1 MSADLLRD
9 ADWAC
14 TAVAA
19 GAASTP
25 DEVKAAGAQWYP
37 ATVPGT
43 AAAAV
48 RAGHGRAAALARDYD
63 AEDWWFL
70 TTVRVSGSGPWL
82 LTAEGLATVAEV
94 WVDGVL
100 VARSESMFLTTTV
113 ALGEL
118 PAECT
123 VALRFAALG
132 PLLGQRRRP
141 RARWH
146 THCRPLSGWYLL
158 WGDS

>member
-1 MSADLLRD
+1 MSADLLRG

-14 TAVAA
+14 AAVAA
-19 GAASTP
+19 GAASSP
-25 DEVKAAGAQWYP
+25 DEVKAAGSQWYP

-43 AAAAV
+43 AAAAI
-48 RAGHGRAAALARDYD
+48 RAALGRAALARDYD

-70 TTVRVSGSGPWL
+70 TTVQVPGSGPWL

-113 ALGEL
+113 ALSEL